1 MAVVRKMESS
11 QITGLERPSPGMTV
25 FHATFF
31 PLATSHEIGTLELAA
46 IHVRQCLE
54 TPANSPPAEK
64 GMTRSLEQAA

>member
-11 QITGLERPSPGMTV
+11 QITGLERPSPGMTI

-46 IHVRQCLE
+46 IPRASVPRNPGQSRQQR
-54 TPANSPPAEK
+54 K
-64 GMTRSLEQAA
+64 R